1 MSKLV
6 ERMATNR
13 NMRKIARAS
22 EDIYTPKPPR
32 GKPKKIFESPKCH
45 TTEKNI
51 PERFNAQL
59 PARFKRLFKNVPA
72 YDKWFED
79 VSRTWDEPEPGP
91 VVTKKGKMVTSTRK
105 VKDYFVHKEK
115 AALSEIRS
123 LNMEYLSQFGDTI
136 VPLERTTIDQFQK
149 HMFERFNAPLSLLLE
164 YLTTV
169 GAANGKA
176 AESMLYLAQHPLSE
190 LPQQLQ
196 DDLPPPE
203 MLKIL
208 GKGDIYASSLW
219 MGGKGSK
226 TPLHRD
232 PNPNLLIHLCGKKVV
247 RLVRPEIGKEMYE
260 NVKARLGNKDGSAN
274 IRGEEMMQGE
284 EMAALEKEI
293 WGKGKTGEK
302 TLGIEVE
309 LKKGDGLY
317 IPMGWWHA
325 VRNQAKGPN
334 VSVSWQFSSGM
345 RKRSLTRALK
355 G

>member
-1 MSKLV
+1 MKKV
-6 ERMATNR
+6 
-13 NMRKIARAS
+13 ARVS
-22 EDIYTPKPPR
+22 EDVYTPKAPR
-32 GKPKKIFESPKCH
+32 AKPKKLFEPPKCH
-45 TTEKNI
+45 TTERTI
-51 PERFNAQL
+51 PQRFNPEL
-59 PARFKRLFKNVPA
+59 PARLKRLFTNVPA

-79 VSRTWDEPEPGP
+79 VSGTWDEPEPGA
-91 VVTKKGKMVTSTRK
+91 VLTKKGKIVRSTRK
-105 VKDYFVHKEK
+105 LKGHMLAKQK
-115 AALSEIRS
+115 AESREVRS
-123 LNMEYLSQFGDTI
+123 LNMEYLSQFGDTV
-136 VPLERTTIDQFQK
+136 VPLERTTIDKFQT
-149 HMFERFNAPLSLLLE
+149 HTFERFDAPLSLLLK
-164 YLTTV
+164 YMTTV
-169 GAANGKA
+169 GAEKGKA
-176 AESMLYLAQHPLSE
+176 PESLLYLAQYSLGE

-232 PNPNLLIHLCGKKVV
+232 PNPNLLIHLCGKKLV
-247 RLVRPEIGKEMYE
+247 RLVRPEVGKEIYE
-260 NVKARLGNKDGSAN
+260 TVKARLGKKDGSAN

-293 WGKGKTGEK
+293 WGGGKTGAE

-317 IPMGWWHA
+317 IPLGWWHA
-325 VRNQAKGPN
+325 VKNQAKGPN
-334 VSVSWQFSSGM
+334 VSVSWQFSSGQTV
-345 RKRSLTRALK
+345 RSLNRAWE